1 MGEHSLE
8 LGGMGSLGPGE
19 RDETGSAASLHAT
32 PATQTSTRALCGIP
46 TILPEHFLPPKAM
59 DQACNRHQPTKLT
72 QPCETIIG
80 PILPMRKLRHGVF

>member
-1 MGEHSLE
+1 MSTAL
-8 LGGMGSLGPGE
+8 SLGAWVAWGLV
-19 RDETGSAASLHAT
+19 RETRGAQLPASM
-32 PATQTSTRALCGIP
+32 PPRQQTSTRALCGIL